1 MTKLT
6 TGLHQRSASFVTG
19 IWELA
24 GKVKTQVI
32 LLVSN
37 SLNREGGGGHNCEI
51 FFIALFHV
59 SEYFKPEN
67 IFF

>member
-37 SLNREGGGGHNCEI
+37 SLSRRGVIVEKHI
-51 FFIALFHV
+51 SLL
-59 SEYFKPEN
+59 YFTFQS
-67 IFF
+67 I

>member
-1 MTKLT
+1 MITVVTKLM
-6 TGLHQRSASFVTG
+6 TGLHQRSASFVAG
-19 IWELA
+19 LCELA
-24 GKVKTQVI
+24 GK
-32 LLVSN
+32 VSN
-37 SLNREGGGGHNCEI
+37 SLNREGGGHNCEI